1 MIADP
6 PRPRT
11 TATVAFVVGAASLG
25 TEIGAARLLAPFFGD
40 STFVWANTIAT
51 ILVGLA
57 AGYWFGGRLADR
69 RPRLSVMC
77 ALIAAAAVLLA
88 LVPFVARPLLGAASS
103 ALDEVSAGAFVG
115 SLVGVLGLVFLPVC
129 LLGAV
134 APFTIRLSVA
144 EVADAGRVS
153 GRIYAVS
160 TIGSLVGTFLAAL
173 LLIPAIGTR
182 KTFLVFALSLALVA
196 MVGLPRRLILIPL
209 AVGALFVVPVGAVKP
224 PGAGERLLY
233 EEETP
238 YQYARVVE
246 RPDGERLLELD
257 EGQAV
262 HSVYR
267 PGSFLTGGYWDD
279 SLVLPFATRGGP
291 PRRIAILGDAAGS
304 MARGYGHFFPRTRID
319 AVEIDAAVT
328 AIGRRFF
335 NLAAPHLR
343 TITADAR
350 VFVRNPGPDYQAI
363 ILDAYRQPYIPFHLT
378 TREFF
383 EELRE
388 RLAPGGVVLVNV
400 GHPEGSDELEKVL
413 AATMESSLP
422 FVSSE
427 PFDRTNTWLLGAMR
441 RPRPARILAA
451 RWLLAPPLDPIAARA
466 ARRMRPP
473 PTGGEVYTD
482 DHAPIEWLI
491 DRSLLGYA
499 EGDR

>member
-1 MIADP
+1 
-6 PRPRT
+6 
-11 TATVAFVVGAASLG
+11 VAFVVGAASLG
-25 TEIGAARLLAPFFGD
+25 AEIGAARLLAPFFGD

-57 AGYWFGGRLADR
+57 AGYWLGGRLADR
-69 RPRLSVMC
+69 RPQLSVMC
-77 ALIAAAAVLLA
+77 ALIATAALLLA
-88 LVPFVARPLLGAASS
+88 VVPFVAGPLLRTASS
-103 ALDEVSAGAFVG
+103 ALADVSAGAFIG
-115 SLVGVLGLVFLPVC
+115 SLVGVLGLVFVPVC

-144 EVADAGRVS
+144 EVAGAGKVS

-160 TIGSLVGTFLAAL
+160 TMGSLVGTFLAAL
-173 LLIPAIGTR
+173 LLIPLIGTR

-196 MVGLPRRLILIPL
+196 MVGLPRRLAVVPL
-209 AVGALFVVPVGAVKP
+209 AVAALFFVPVGAVKP
-224 PGAGERLLY
+224 PGPGERLLY

-238 YQYARVVE
+238 YQYARVLE

-279 SLVLPFATRGGP
+279 SLVLPFATRSAP

-304 MARGYGHFFPRTRID
+304 MARAYGHFFPGTRID
-319 AVEIDAAVT
+319 AVEIDGDVT

-335 NLAAPHLR
+335 RLRAPHLR

-350 VFVRNPGPDYQAI
+350 VFIRTAGPRYDVI
-363 ILDAYRQPYIPFHLT
+363 ILDAYRQPYIPFQLT

-383 EELRE
+383 EEVRE
-388 RLAPGGVVLVNV
+388 RLSPGGVVLVNV

-422 FVSSE
+422 FVVSE
-427 PFDRTNTWLLGAMR
+427 PFDRTNTWLVGAMR
-441 RPRPARILAA
+441 RPRGARIVAA
-451 RWLLAPPLDPIAARA
+451 RWRLASPLDPLASRA
-466 ARRMRPP
+466 GRRMRPAP
-473 PTGGEVYTD
+473 KGGEVYTD
-482 DHAPIEWLI
+482 DRAPIEWLI
-491 DRSLLGYA
+491 DRSLLNYA
-499 EGDR
+499 EGNR